1 MFRKI
6 DIITEKYRFKAELND
21 TKTSQK
27 LLEVLPIKSSVNRW
41 GNEIY
46 FSIPLKAELE
56 DGKEILNKGD
66 IAFWPPGSAFCIF
79 FGKTPAS
86 DNDKPRAASPVTVLG
101 KIIDKKNL
109 ADLKKIGSGEKINIR
124 LSE

>member
-6 DIITEKYRFKAELND
+6 DIITEKYRFKAELNN

-56 DGKEILNKGD
+56 DGKEILSKGD

>member
-6 DIITEKYRFKAELND
+6 DIITEKYRFKAELNNME
-21 TKTSQK
+21 TSQK

>member
-1 MFRKI
+1 MSRKI
-6 DIITEKYRFKAELND
+6 NIITEKYKFKAELNN

-27 LLEVLPIKSSVNRW
+27 LLEILPIKSSVNRW

-46 FSIPLKAELE
+46 FSIPLKAGLE
-56 DGKEILNKGD
+56 DDKEILNIGD

-109 ADLKKIGSGEKINIR
+109 KDLKKIGSGEKIEIR
-124 LSE
+124 LAE

>member
-6 DIITEKYRFKAELND
+6 DIITEKYRFKAELNNME
-21 TKTSQK
+21 TSQK

-66 IAFWPPGSAFCIF
+66 IAFWPPGNAFCIF

>member
-1 MFRKI
+1 MYRNI

-21 TKTSQK
+21 TKTSQR
-27 LLEVLPIKSSVNRW
+27 LLEMLPIKSSVNRW